1 MQVYDIAVVGGGPAG
16 VMAAIQASQHKK
28 RVVLIERNDAIGRK
42 LLLTGKGRCNITN
55 SASIDVFLEKFGRQ
69 GPFLRNAFNAFSNQ
83 GLVDFF
89 KSQGLK
95 FKLER
100 QGRLFPVTDTSE
112 SVVKTLKESLAKM
125 GVEVFYNMR
134 LLSIKK
140 RDSALQLDFRRH
152 PSITARKV
160 ILATGGASYKNT
172 GSTGDGFRIATKLGH
187 TVLPI
192 KPALVPLTTKE
203 RWVKSLSGLTLKN
216 VRLTFII
223 GKKKIN
229 TGVGE
234 CLFTHFGVSGP
245 LVLDISG
252 RIIQQLDKFKN
263 AQLFIDLKPALSEEK
278 LGSRLMR
285 EFRDS
290 GNKDMK
296 NIMKTLLPQ
305 RLGEVFLELLHV
317 DSNKKGNQ
325 VTQKERSSLIRLF
338 KKLSLT
344 VTGSLPIEEAMVTDG
359 GVSTKEIDPRT
370 MESKIVPG
378 LYFAGEIIDGSAP
391 SGGYNLQQAF
401 STGYLAGDKAALN
414 G

>member
-16 VMAAIQASQHKK
+16 VMAAIRASQHKK
-28 RVVLIERNDAIGRK
+28 RVVLIERNDAIGKK

-55 SASIDVFLEKFGRQ
+55 SASIDAFLEKFGRQ
-69 GPFLRNAFNAFSNQ
+69 GPFFRNAFNAFSNQ
-83 GLVDFF
+83 DLVDFF

-112 SVVKTLKESLAKM
+112 SVVKTLKVSLTKKKI
-125 GVEVFYNMR
+125 EILYNMR
-134 LLSIKK
+134 LLGIKK
-140 RDSALQLDFRRH
+140 RDSSLQLDFISH
-152 PSITARKV
+152 PSIAARKV
-160 ILATGGASYKNT
+160 ILATGGASYKDT
-172 GSTGDGFRIATKLGH
+172 GSTGDGFRIAEKLGH
-187 TVLPI
+187 VILPI

-203 RWVKSLSGLTLKN
+203 RWVKGLSGLTLKN

-223 GKKKIN
+223 GKKKI
-229 TGVGE
+229 TTSVGE

-252 RIIQQLDKFKN
+252 RIVSQLEKFKT
-263 AQLFIDLKPALSEEK
+263 AQLFIDLKPALREQK
-278 LGSRLMR
+278 LENRLMR

-296 NIMKTLLPQ
+296 NIIKTLLPQ
-305 RLGEVFLELLHV
+305 RLGELFLDLVHI
-317 DSNKKGNQ
+317 DPNKKGNQ

-370 MESKIVPG
+370 MESKIIPG

-391 SGGYNLQQAF
+391 SGGYSLQQAF

-414 G
+414 A